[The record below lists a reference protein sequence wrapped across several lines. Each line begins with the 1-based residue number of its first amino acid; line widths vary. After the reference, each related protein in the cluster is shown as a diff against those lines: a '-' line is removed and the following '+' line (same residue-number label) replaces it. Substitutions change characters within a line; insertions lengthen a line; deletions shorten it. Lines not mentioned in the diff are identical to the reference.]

1 MYGRRPE
8 ATRSTV
14 RLEARPSDFDQR
26 GRVSVYS
33 GTCSCCCCLHW
44 AGAALGGIVGLRRG
58 WVGAKQRRDAP
69 LHPSARRNVILGAVI
84 GAIVTAGLLVLVS
97 QMRAGESLLLPVA
110 LVPPVV
116 FIPIGGG
123 MIAGALLA
131 RARHSQDFT
140 DSGYYCVNCL
150 YDLRGSTSADRCPEC
165 GKKLDWLSLERGMH
179 FGVRAAWRATWMALV
194 LSVVGGALGYGVMFL
209 ACNLN

>member
-1 MYGRRPE
+1 M
-8 ATRSTV
+8 
-14 RLEARPSDFDQR
+14 
-26 GRVSVYS
+26 YS
-33 GTCSCCCCLHW
+33 GTCCSCCCIHW
-44 AGAALGGIVGLRRG
+44 IGSAIGGMVGLRKG
-58 WVGAKQRRDAP
+58 WVGAKKRRDAP
-69 LHPSARRNVILGAVI
+69 LHPGARRNVILGAVI
-84 GAIVTAGLLVLVS
+84 GAVVTAGLLVLVS
-97 QMRAGESLLLPVA
+97 LTSAAESALFAVA

-131 RARHSQDFT
+131 RASHSQDFT

-165 GKKLDWLSLERGMH
+165 GKELDWLSLERGMH
-179 FGVRAAWRATWMALV
+179 FGVRAAWRATWMAVV

-209 ACNLN
+209 ACNFN